1 MMYNDEFETLPR
13 PALEALQF
21 KRLKC
26 MLARVYANVPFYR
39 QALDKEGI
47 TPDDIKG
54 LEDLQKLPFT
64 YKQDM
69 RDSYP
74 YGLFAAPMED
84 IVRIHASSGT
94 TGKPTVVGYTRKD
107 IDVWSELMARSF
119 VAAGVHK
126 GDIIHNSYGYGLF
139 TGGLGAHYGAE
150 RLGASVIPMSG
161 GNTKKQIMIMKDFG
175 STVLTCTPSYSL
187 FMAEAAREEG
197 IDFRKLNLR
206 VGIFGAEPWS
216 EAMRCEIEGKLNLC
230 AIDIYGLSEIMG
242 PGVAIECCEAKK
254 GLHIWE
260 DHFIPEIIN
269 PDTGEV
275 VPAGEQGELVI
286 TTITKEGIP
295 LIRYRTRDITSIN
308 YEQCSCGRTHARIA
322 RMSGRSDDML
332 IIRGVNVFP
341 SQIESIL
348 MGIEGV
354 EPHYLL
360 IVDRKDN
367 LDTLEVQ
374 VEVDERLF
382 SDEVKNLQALATM
395 IEKQIKDILGVT
407 CKARLVEARTITRSE
422 GKAKRVIDNRKQA
435 RRG

>member
-1 MMYNDEFETLPR
+1 MIYNEEFETLPR
-13 PALEALQF
+13 PALEALQL
-21 KRLKC
+21 KRLKS
-26 MLARVYANVPFYR
+26 MLTRVYASVPFYR

-47 TPDDIKG
+47 TPDSIKG

-74 YGLFAAPMED
+74 YGLFAVPMDD

-107 IDVWSELMARSF
+107 IDIWSELMARSF

-126 GDIIHNSYGYGLF
+126 GDIIHNAYGYGLF

-161 GNTKKQIMIMKDFG
+161 GNTKKQIMIMQDFG

-197 IDFRKLNLR
+197 IDFRNLNLH

-216 EAMRCEIEGKLNLC
+216 EAMRAEIEGKLNLC

-275 VPAGEQGELVI
+275 MPAGEQGELVI

-308 YEQCSCGRTHARIA
+308 YEPCSCGRTHARIA

-374 VEVDERLF
+374 VEVDEQLF
-382 SDEVKNLQALATM
+382 SDEVKNLQALSGM
-395 IEKQIKDILGVT
+395 IEKQIKDMLGVT
-407 CKARLVEARTITRSE
+407 CKARLVEPRTITRSE
-422 GKAKRVIDNRKQA
+422 GKAKRVIDNRKN
-435 RRG
+435 G